1 MSHIHGPTRPWDVI
15 HFQGTKTVTAAHHTD
30 LIEGSFRLVS
40 SQTLPH
46 RLSPNRQR
54 AVARMVFWNVA
65 FMVAI
70 VAMPILF

>member
-1 MSHIHGPTRPWDVI
+1 
-15 HFQGTKTVTAAHHTD
+15 VTAAHYSTD
-30 LIEGSFRLVS
+30 VIEGSFRLVS

-46 RLSPNRQR
+46 RPSPNRQR

-65 FMVAI
+65 LMVAI